1 MPLFNL
7 IVPGFLCDLYPFQPP
22 SLAIIHFAHIKDF
35 CLQVFDNSLVLPY
48 TLLSAVLGWWGI
60 PWGPIYTVQSI
71 ASNIKG
77 GKDVT
82 QQILASL
89 VAKAPAQNVM
99 EALTG

>member
-1 MPLFNL
+1 
-7 IVPGFLCDLYPFQPP
+7 
-22 SLAIIHFAHIKDF
+22 
-35 CLQVFDNSLVLPY
+35 
-48 TLLSAVLGWWGI
+48 LLSAVLGWWGI
-60 PWGPIYTVQSI
+60 PSGPIYSVQSI

-89 VAKAPAQNVM
+89 VAKAPSQNVM